1 MSDSGLSSGHG
12 YQPPKN
18 LLGDFTLKLDPLFL
32 TSNVGWHA
40 QRPGQPHPVS
50 LGSLLPNGLDHALSL
65 PLGGFSRGMAGSG
78 TGNPGQLLASNFQA
92 GPGIPWDKL
101 LEFVS
106 DRVKSA
112 VWRDLSIRGTR
123 DIVTGKPVT
132 IGKWDAAGMARPD
145 GVDETTVAGGAL
157 DTRKLSAIGLGKGAI
172 SLGRRFRFASDA
184 DVSLLLFV
192 DTNAYPDKPAWL
204 FSGGGVNF
212 QRKSGDGRLWNL
224 KLGGGRDQA
233 GGLGVFGVISL
244 SPGD

>member
-1 MSDSGLSSGHG
+1 MSGSGFLSGQG

-32 TSNVGWHA
+32 ASNVGWHA

-50 LGSLLPNGLDHALSL
+50 LGSLLPNNLDHVLSL
-65 PLGGFSRGMAGSG
+65 PLGGFARSMAGSG
-78 TGNPGQLLASNFQA
+78 TGNPGQLLASSFQA
-92 GPGIPWDKL
+92 GPGIPWDKVM
-101 LEFVS
+101 EFVG
-106 DRVKSA
+106 DRAKSA

-157 DTRKLSAIGLGKGAI
+157 DTRMLSAIGLGKGAI

-192 DTNAYPDKPAWL
+192 DTNAWPDKPAWL
-204 FSGGGVNF
+204 FSGGGVNL

-233 GGLGVFGVISL
+233 GGMGVFGVISL